1 MSIFTGISGNSSYPA
16 ICDAFSG
23 HWLLCNE
30 ALPSAAPLK
39 IKRPNETLV
48 TRGDFDVL
56 RGALLAQNID
66 VRAKLTQVD
75 LARGSIEIIKAKLLE
90 RLNQFLVKLDGK
102 WLSTHFYRARPYAP
116 GIRDGQENF
125 CNPMFDMMTLWA
137 DLNAGPAPA
146 GVALPLVLPATDL
159 QTGTMAQ
166 GDFASFL
173 SSLAFTYADERAKVQ
188 RLTLSRARRD
198 EIQVDLYEVMKAY
211 REDVPADLMAFP
223 ALVETM
229 PRLSPLP
236 GHTPQA
242 VNATATF
249 VPPDVS
255 KIVHGESTDAML
267 DGYQLR
273 GHAGTEFD
281 EAYAEVIATHTPGE
295 PREFL
300 TSFGLG
306 EPGVHMVFKV
316 FVILTTGN
324 EAGSAAVF
332 VQRPLAAAA

>member
-1 MSIFTGISGNSSYPA
+1 MSIFTGISGNASYPA
-16 ICDAFSG
+16 VCDAFSG

-30 ALPSAAPLK
+30 ALPPASPLR

-48 TRGDFDVL
+48 LRSDFDGL
-56 RGALLAQNID
+56 RDSLLAQYID

-75 LARGSIEIIKAKLLE
+75 LARGTIEIIKTKLLE

-137 DLNAGPAPA
+137 DINAGPPPA
-146 GVALPLVLPATDL
+146 GVTLPLVLPATDL
-159 QTGTMAQ
+159 QTGTMSQ
-166 GDFASFL
+166 GAFASFL
-173 SSLAFTYADERAKVQ
+173 SSLAFAYADERAKLQ
-188 RLTLSRARRD
+188 RLTLARAKRD
-198 EIQVDLYEVMKAY
+198 EIQADLYEIMKAY
-211 REDVPADLMAFP
+211 REDVPGDLMAFP
-223 ALVETM
+223 TLVETM

-242 VNATATF
+242 VNARATF
-249 VPPDVS
+249 VPPDQS
-255 KIVHGESTDAML
+255 RIVHGESTDAML
-267 DGYQLR
+267 HSYQLR
-273 GHAGTEFD
+273 GHAGTEYD
-281 EAYAEVIATHTPGE
+281 EVYAEVIATHTPSE

-300 TSFGLG
+300 TSFGLS

-316 FVILTTGN
+316 FVVLTTGN
-324 EAGSAAVF
+324 EAGSAAVS
-332 VQRPLAAAA
+332 VQRPLAQAA

>member
-16 ICDAFSG
+16 VSDAFSG

-30 ALPSAAPLK
+30 ALPPASPLK

-48 TRGDFDVL
+48 LRADFDLL
-56 RGALLAQNID
+56 RGALLTQNID

-75 LARGSIEIIKAKLLE
+75 LARGTIEITKTKLLE

-102 WLSTHFYRARPYAP
+102 WQSTHFYRARPYAP

-125 CNPMFDMMTLWA
+125 CNPMFDMMSFWA
-137 DLNAGPAPA
+137 EINAGPAPA
-146 GVALPLVLPATDL
+146 GVALPLVLPPTDL
-159 QTGTMAQ
+159 QTAPMTQ
-166 GDFASFL
+166 GEFASYL
-173 SSLAFTYADERAKVQ
+173 SSLAFAYAEERAKVQ
-188 RLTLSRARRD
+188 RLTLSRAKRD
-198 EIQVDLYEVMKAY
+198 EIQADLYEIMKAY
-211 REDVPADLMAFP
+211 REEVPGDMMAFP
-223 ALVETM
+223 TLVETM

-255 KIVHGESTDAML
+255 KVVHGASTDSML
-267 DGYQLR
+267 DSYQLR
-273 GHAGTEFD
+273 GHAGTEYD
-281 EAYAEVIATHTPGE
+281 EAYAEVIATHTPAE
-295 PREFL
+295 PREFT
-300 TSFGLG
+300 TSFGLT
-306 EPGVHMVFKV
+306 EPGVRMVFKV

-324 EAGSAAVF
+324 EAGSAAVS